1 MRIIPMEISSDD
13 DLARRVIG
21 YGRNLAPCL
30 DELEGDDREE
40 VLAVLKGVAGVVA
53 GRVAGLKSK
62 TAGDWSWTF
71 FSDAEMGSVFG
82 VDDRATLAR
91 LCGASATGSTGPL
104 GSFPDPDT
112 AWRT

>member
-1 MRIIPMEISSDD
+1 MQFMPEEIHADQ

-30 DELEGDDREE
+30 DSLEGDDREE

-53 GRVAGLKSK
+53 GRVAGLKGK
-62 TAGDWSWTF
+62 TVGDWSWTF

-82 VDDRATLAR
+82 VDDRATLRR
-91 LCGASATGSTGPL
+91 LCGVAATQAKGPV
-104 GSFPDPDT
+104 GSFPPPDSP
-112 AWRT
+112 WRA

>member
-1 MRIIPMEISSDD
+1 MRIIPMEISSDE

-30 DELEGDDREE
+30 DSLEGDDREE
-40 VLAVLKGVAGVVA
+40 ALAVLKGVAGVVA

-71 FSDAEMGSVFG
+71 FSDAEMGSVFSA
-82 VDDRATLAR
+82 DDRASLSR
-91 LCGASATGSTGPL
+91 LCGVSAHASRGPV
-104 GSFPDPDT
+104 GSFPEP
-112 AWRT
+112 AGEWRT

>member
-1 MRIIPMEISSDD
+1 MRIMPMEISSDE

-40 VLAVLKGVAGVVA
+40 VLAELKGVAGVVA
-53 GRVAGLKSK
+53 GRVAGLKGK
-62 TAGDWSWTF
+62 TVGDWSWTF

-82 VDDRATLAR
+82 ADDRATLRR
-91 LCGASATGSTGPL
+91 LCGVAENHSGPV
-104 GSFPDPDT
+104 GYFPPPDSP
-112 AWRT
+112 WRT

>member
-1 MRIIPMEISSDD
+1 MQFMPQEIHTDE

-30 DELEGDDREE
+30 DSLTDDARDEA
-40 VLAVLKGVAGVVA
+40 LAVLRGVAGVVA

-62 TAGDWSWTF
+62 TVGDWSWTF

-91 LCGASATGSTGPL
+91 LCGPAASADRGPV
-104 GSFPDPDT
+104 GSFPEPDA
-112 AWRT
+112 AWRP